1 MITFTETAENQE
13 LVAVNYQNREIDNRD
28 VNVLD
33 DDALENNNDEERDGV
48 QISPDQIDKENK
60 QISTDD
66 GWFFKSSL
74 RQFWPIV
81 NVAPKK
87 PILVVF

>member
-66 GWFFKSSL
+66 G
-74 RQFWPIV
+74 
-81 NVAPKK
+81 
-87 PILVVF
+87 